1 MRKTNV
7 VKTLGIVLLL
17 CIFSLICSN
26 KVQAAEAT
34 LIAEGCKLRD
44 KMKISVNF
52 SNDVVGYEGDINI
65 TYSNGVNEYLTK
77 IAGNSNSWVG
87 NYSEEFTSKYAGT
100 ATVTVNNLKL
110 YDLNS
115 MNNIT
120 YDPVA
125 GGSNFVPV
133 KTISTLVATI
143 TISDPATQT
152 QPPAT
157 TTNSESSAAPEAP
170 ANNQPA
176 APVVLNF
183 KENNETMYTNRRV
196 NVRQNYGTDSNI
208 IQTLAVGTEVIRT
221 GISDGNKDGYSW
233 SRISY
238 NGITGYVITAALTS
252 DAPVTEETP
261 PEEPTEEQPE
271 ENPNEVSD
279 ENKTEIEKIS
289 EELGAIPEVGI
300 NIMPFM
306 FLGSCIACMTL
317 IIETKR
323 KLNEQ

>member
-26 KVQAAEAT
+26 KVQASEASLSVT
-34 LIAEGCKLRD
+34 NCNVGENFTVTVNIPSDIAGFD
-44 KMKISVNF
+44 GS
-52 SNDVVGYEGDINI
+52 INI
-65 TYSNGVNEYLTK
+65 TYSNGTTSFIGNMAAMPKLDDEGKFTYIGNYTK
-77 IAGNSNSWVG
+77 SAKAEVAGQAVVTVSNFRMYSIDNSNANNTIPVNS
-87 NYSEEFTSKYAGT
+87 
-100 ATVTVNNLKL
+100 VT
-110 YDLNS
+110 
-115 MNNIT
+115 
-120 YDPVA
+120 
-125 GGSNFVPV
+125 
-133 KTISTLVATI
+133 TLSQTI
-143 TISDPATQT
+143 TISDPATQ
-152 QPPAT
+152 QPAPAPT
-157 TTNSESSAAPEAP
+157 PTNPGSTETP

>member
-17 CIFSLICSN
+17 CVFSLICSN
-26 KVQAAEAT
+26 KVQASEAS
-34 LIAEGCKLRD
+34 L
-44 KMKISVNF
+44 SVTNCNVDEDF
-52 SNDVVGYEGDINI
+52 TVTVNIPPDVVGYEGNVSV
-65 TYSNGVNEYLTK
+65 TYSNGNTVLLDK
-77 IAGNSNSWVG
+77 MVVSSSPSNLAYTG
-87 NYSEEFTSKYAGT
+87 NYSKKFNATKAGQ
-100 ATVTVNNLKL
+100 AVVT
-110 YDLNS
+110 
-115 MNNIT
+115 I
-120 YDPVA
+120 
-125 GGSNFVPV
+125 SNFRMYSVASFDNLTSVDADFPPV
-133 KTISTLVATI
+133 NSVTTLSQTI
-143 TISDPATQT
+143 TISDPATQ
-152 QPPAT
+152 QPAPAPT
-157 TTNSESSAAPEAP
+157 STNPGSTETP